1 MKKLLFLFAGGL
13 LFTGANAQGFEDFNE
28 WFTDGEYS
36 STFTTMSDGSAVINV
51 TDACDPWS
59 VNFSNIFNGVSGQ
72 NEGNTFTLSF
82 DVMWNGEAEATTFY
96 ILTGKLNS
104 FVEGERIHDDYQWVS
119 YGNGG
124 DDPIDEDG
132 NTELL
137 YYDEY
142 GELQYFG
149 DEHNKAFA
157 INEGEWTHVEWGG
170 VIGKK
175 GANYIGIQINLGNN
189 DGNTIGDFYFKNI
202 EAQFGTNTLSYFK
215 GIINAVTADLK
226 YEIANGEATVAGTN
240 LADDQTSVIIPE
252 TVTIDG
258 NEYPVTAIG
267 NEAFQGCSNLTA
279 ITIPNSVKI
288 IGGGAFTNCT
298 NLESINIPASVE
310 TLGNNIFEEC
320 YNLAEITVDDG
331 NAYYSAVDGV
341 LFDKNQTVLVACPS
355 GKTDSYTV
363 PSTVTEISHYAFQNC
378 FQLEEVILPD
388 GLEGI
393 GKGAFF
399 NCDNLESIII
409 PESVTWIDYNAFDNC
424 DNLTIYCETCT
435 YPSSWNSNW
444 NGSCDY
450 QFAYGSWNL
459 SDDGILTI
467 SKCVEFDDEDYYPWY
482 SMRDEITSI
491 VIEDGVTCIGNYAF
505 YEQYNVETVTIPNTV
520 TKVGYDAFDDCDNL
534 TFNFDEDGGA
544 YYLGDSENPYYCLV
558 DYEYPKITVHNDCK
572 VIANYALNGA
582 SMVNV
587 PETVEYIGDDS
598 FAYANSVFY
607 TGSATGSPWGASNL
621 NPIVDGDFVFADEE
635 KTELVGYIGNDSEI
649 EIPSTVVYIDY
660 NAFAFSNITS
670 VDMSNASNLT
680 YIGQSAFYLCQNLTS
695 VVFPDGLTTID
706 SYAFST
712 CQSLT
717 SVTIPSS
724 VTTIGNYAFQYCNN
738 IESIDLSNATS
749 LEYIGDYSFQ
759 NTKISELVIPSSV
772 AYIGYY
778 AFYGNEDQW
787 QQLTTLD
794 LSNATSLRTIGGY
807 AFYGCK
813 RLTSVDFSNTN
824 LTSIG
829 NYAFA
834 YGSSL
839 EQVTIPSS
847 VTSIGNYAFGYC
859 GKTLFLCEATSKPT
873 NWNSS
878 WNYDNSGRVIWHYK
892 NIKIDV
898 YSDDYEYGDV
908 EGSGYYEYGEE
919 VTLTAIPNEG
929 YQFLRWSDGE
939 INSTRTITVTE
950 ADYYYAYFAEESETV
965 YTVTLNINNPDYG
978 YVYGAG
984 RYVEGDYV
992 EIVAYPYE
1000 GCYFNNWSNG
1010 DESDYL
1016 SFEITED
1023 VSLTANFGINTY
1035 DVEISTVGNGTI
1047 TGSEGGTFNYGTEL
1061 SYTAVPD
1068 EGYRFA
1074 YWSYTY
1080 NGYSGTTTA
1089 NPFSMKLAYDYTLV
1103 ANFAECPEVFVGENT
1118 VYANGS
1124 ERNNCYFVPTETCL
1138 YAIYAVNNNY
1148 DTYGYILDADGNVLT
1163 EDDDNGYE
1171 YRQFL
1176 MTRTLTEGETY
1187 YIGAGFYSGSNSGNV
1202 NFIIEKRAPATITAT
1217 AENGTVEGTG
1227 TYDFGTEVTVT
1238 AVPDEGYQFLRWSDG
1253 FSYYQR
1259 TFNLT
1264 EDVELEAIFC
1274 PASQNIYNV
1283 SILISGGYF
1292 NYVTGGGLYQ
1302 EGETVT
1308 LTAVPYPYY
1317 HFVEWS
1323 DGVTDATRTFTASED
1338 VVLTAT
1344 FAADVFTVNVIVNNS
1359 DYGYVTGAGSYEAGS
1374 YVNLY
1379 AFSNDHCYLDGW
1391 EDGYTYNNRNFYIY
1405 KDTTFTVNFGIYYYD
1420 IDVYSY
1426 DESQGSVEGSGSYAY
1441 GSTATL
1447 TATSKTGYHFS
1458 QWSDGNT
1465 YNPREITVYDDDYY
1479 TAYFEINTYTV
1490 TIDPDLEYGSIS
1502 QSGSGLYIHG
1512 TEATF
1517 TAIPATNYKFVRW
1530 NNLLTEDEFTVT
1542 MTQNMT
1548 LSAVFCESSKNIY
1561 EVTTKA
1567 TNGSVKGASLYVE
1580 GEKATLTATPDAGY
1594 HFTKWSTDDTDNPL
1608 VKTIN
1613 RDQTI
1618 TAYFEINTYAV
1629 NVSAG
1634 DNGSVEVKKNGAD
1647 LSSGATVEHGE
1658 EIIVK
1663 ATAAAHYHFAGWSD
1677 GNKNAERTIKV
1688 TNAINLTANFEID
1701 TYTIAIKAKN
1711 GSVEG
1716 NGTYEYGATAT
1727 LTAKPRGGYHFV
1739 SWSDGNTDNPRTITV
1754 NGELFNTINE
1764 SFTAIFEAGDA
1775 TAVNE
1780 EEVAEV
1786 NIFAYS
1792 NTIVVENADS
1802 DILVYSAMGQLVN
1815 RTISNGLRDEITIN
1829 GTGIYIVKVGNTA
1842 KRVSIRN

>member
-1 MKKLLFLFAGGL
+1 MKKLFFLIAGCL
-13 LFTGANAQGFEDFNE
+13 LFTGVNAQILNE
-28 WFTDGEYS
+28 WFTSGALAEPLEIGD
-36 STFTTMSDGSAVINV
+36 DGSAVV
-51 TDACDPWS
+51 VVSDAGDPWS
-59 VNFSNIFNGVSGQ
+59 VEFCNVFHDVNGQ
-72 NEGNTFTLSF
+72 EEGNSFSLTF
-82 DVMWNGEAEATTFY
+82 DVKWESLSDEDATTGYFLVGHTSAPDEDGDLVY
-96 ILTGKLNS
+96 
-104 FVEGERIHDDYQWVS
+104 VHDDYQWS
-119 YGNGG
+119 NEYF
-124 DDPIDEDG
+124 
-132 NTELL
+132 ELL
-137 YYDEY
+137 DVE
-142 GELQYFG
+142 GTTFPSSINAPFTV
-149 DEHNKAFA
+149 NK
-157 INEGEWTHVEWGG
+157 GEWTTISFEGT
-170 VIGKK
+170 IGEV
-175 GANYIGIQINLGNN
+175 GEDYIGIQLNLGDL
-189 DGNTIGDFYFKNI
+189 DGNTVGTFYFKNVKV
-202 EAQFGTNTLSYFK
+202 QFHNNVLSFYSLQLQTSTDGLVFDSD
-215 GIINAVTADLK
+215 GST
-226 YEIANGEATVAGTN
+226 ATVVGTD
-240 LADDQTSVIIPE
+240 LEDDQTTVSIPA

-267 NEAFQGCSNLTA
+267 NEAFQGCSNLTE

-310 TLGNNIFEEC
+310 AMGSNPFEDC
-320 YNLAEITVDDG
+320 YSLTEITVDGG
-331 NAYYSAVDGV
+331 NEHFSAVDGV
-341 LFDKNQTVLVACPS
+341 LFDKDQTVLFLCPC
-355 GKTDSYTV
+355 GKTGSYTV
-363 PSTVTEISHYAFQNC
+363 PSTVTTIEISAFYNC
-378 FQLEEVILPD
+378 TQLEEVILPD
-388 GLEGI
+388 GLRVIENS
-393 GKGAFF
+393 AFY
-399 NCDNLESIII
+399 NCYGLGSIII
-409 PESVTWIDYNAFDNC
+409 PESVTWIGSNAFGNC
-424 DNLTIYCETCT
+424 GNLIIYCETCT
-435 YPSSWNSNW
+435 KPSWNSNW
-444 NGSCDY
+444 YGSCDY
-450 QFAYGSWNL
+450 EYAYGSWDL

-482 SMRDEITSI
+482 SLSDYITSI
-491 VIEDGVTCIGNYAF
+491 VIEDGVTCIGDYAF

-544 YYLGDSENPYYCLV
+544 YYLGNSENPYYCLV
-558 DYEYPKITVHNDCK
+558 YYASSSIITVHNDCK
-572 VIANYALNGA
+572 VIANYALSGA
-582 SMVNV
+582 STIVV

-607 TGSATGSPWGASNL
+607 TGSATGSPWGATNL
-621 NPIVDGDFVFADEE
+621 NPFINGDFVFADEE
-635 KTELVGYIGNDSEI
+635 STILVGYIGDDSEI
-649 EIPSTVVYIDY
+649 EIPSTVVYIDK
-660 NAFAFSNITS
+660 AFQFSYKITS
-670 VDMSNASNLT
+670 VDMSNASNLIF
-680 YIGQSAFYLCQNLTS
+680 IGSGSFSYCPNLTS
-695 VVFPDGLTTID
+695 VVFPEGLTTID
-706 SYAFST
+706 EYAFYLS
-712 CQSLT
+712 QALT

-724 VTTIGNYAFQYCNN
+724 VTTIGDNAFQFCNN

-749 LEYIGDYSFQ
+749 LEYIGDYAFQ
-759 NTKISELVIPSSV
+759 NTKISELVIPESV
-772 AYIGYY
+772 TYIGRY
-778 AFYGNEDQW
+778 AFNGNEDQY

-794 LSNATSLRTIGGY
+794 LSNATSLTTIGSY

-824 LTSIG
+824 LTTIG
-829 NYAFA
+829 TYAFA

-873 NWNSS
+873 NWSS
-878 WNYDNSGRVIWHYK
+878 NWNYDNSGRVIWHYK

-908 EGSGYYEYGEE
+908 EGSGNYEYGEE

-929 YQFLRWSDGE
+929 YQFLRWEDGN

-978 YVYGAG
+978 FIYGAG
-984 RYVEGDYV
+984 RYVEGDMVYI
-992 EIVAYPYE
+992 EAYPAE
-1000 GCYFNNWSNG
+1000 GCYFTNWSNG

-1023 VSLTANFGINTY
+1023 VSLTANFEINTY

-1118 VYANGS
+1118 VYANGR
-1124 ERNNCYFVPTETCL
+1124 ERNNCFFVPTETCL
-1138 YAIYAVNNNY
+1138 YAIYAVNNNNY
-1148 DTYGYILDADGNVLT
+1148 DTYGYILDADGDVLT

-1187 YIGAGFYSGSNSGNV
+1187 FIGAGFYSSSNSGNV

-1283 SILISGGYF
+1283 GILISGGYF

-1359 DYGYVTGAGSYEAGS
+1359 DYGYVTGAGTYNAGDNVTLS
-1374 YVNLY
+1374 AN
-1379 AFSNDHCYLDGW
+1379 SNSHCYFDGW
-1391 EDGYTYNNRNFYIY
+1391 EDGYNYSSRSFYIY
-1405 KDTTFTVNFGIYYYD
+1405 KDTTFIANFGIDHYD
-1420 IDVYSY
+1420 VDAYSY
-1426 DESQGSVEGSGSYAY
+1426 NESQGSVEGTGSYAY

-1447 TATSKTGYHFS
+1447 TATAKTGYHFTG
-1458 QWSDGNT
+1458 WSDGNDD
-1465 YNPREITVYDDDYY
+1465 NPREITVDDDYYY

-1490 TIDPDLEYGSIS
+1490 TIDPDLENGSIS
-1502 QSGSGLYIHG
+1502 QSGSGTYTHG

-1517 TAIPATNYKFVRW
+1517 TATPATDYKFVRW

-1542 MTQNMT
+1542 MTKDLN
-1548 LSAVFCESSKNIY
+1548 LSAVFCADDANVY
-1561 EVTTKA
+1561 ELKTVA
-1567 TNGSVKGASLYVE
+1567 SPAAHGSVTGASFYVA
-1580 GEKATLTATPDAGY
+1580 GEKATLTAVAGEGFHFVKWNTDA
-1594 HFTKWSTDDTDNPL
+1594 TDA
-1608 VKTIN
+1608 TITTTVN
-1613 RDQTI
+1613 KEVTY
-1618 TAYFEINTYAV
+1618 TAYFEINTYT
-1629 NVSAG
+1629 VSVAAG
-1634 DNGSVEVKKNGAD
+1634 DNGSVEAKKDGKAFT
-1647 LSSGATVEHGE
+1647 SGSTVNYGE
-1658 EIIVK
+1658 EISLK

-1677 GNKNAERTIKV
+1677 GNKDAERTISVNKDL
-1688 TNAINLTANFEID
+1688 NLTANFELD
-1701 TYTIAIKAKN
+1701 TYTISVNAKN
-1711 GSVEG
+1711 GTIEG
-1716 NGTYEYGATAT
+1716 NGTFSFGTNVT
-1727 LTAKPRGGYHFV
+1727 LTAKPAFGYHFV
-1739 SWSDGNTDNPRTITV
+1739 SWSDGNTDNPRTVTI
-1754 NGELFNTINE
+1754 NDELFNTINE
-1764 SFTAIFEAGDA
+1764 SFTAIFEVGDA

-1786 NIFAYS
+1786 NIFAYG